1 MSEGQSRIQEKDSDS
16 VYLITAASLPPSL
29 PRESPSQ
36 EKSEGSRTQGRV
48 LPAGND
54 FPFMLLIVLIQT
66 RTEFE
71 TEEQIAYKKFRH
83 AGPQELDTRTGCS
96 KDADVAY

>member
-1 MSEGQSRIQEKDSDS
+1 MSEGQSRIREKDSDS
-16 VYLITAASLPPSL
+16 VYLITAASL